1 MGSCVKNFNEI
12 LSGFLIQLSP
22 SIGSTYASQLKN
34 IIKYNSIL
42 PIEQFSCHALPLRD
56 KILNKDESYFI
67 NIENNNDEIKN
78 DADKLTEIL
87 KLKNIYFNLDENSKS
102 NIWDIFQ
109 ALLILSEEYVT
120 NKYIK

>member
-1 MGSCVKNFNEI
+1 MVTNIKDFNEI

-22 SIGSTYASQLKN
+22 TIGSTYSSQFNN
-34 IIKYNSIL
+34 IIKYNAIL
-42 PIEQFSCHALPLRD
+42 PIEQFCCHALPLRD

-67 NIENNNDEIKN
+67 HIENHNSEIKN
-78 DADKLTEIL
+78 DADTLSEIL
-87 KLKNIYFNLDENSKS
+87 KLKDIYSTLDNESKS

>member
-1 MGSCVKNFNEI
+1 MGTIVKNFNEI

-22 SIGSTYASQLKN
+22 TIGSTYASKFNN
-34 IIKYNSIL
+34 IIKYNGIL
-42 PIEQFSCHALPLRD
+42 PIEQFCCHALPLRD

-67 NIENNNDEIKN
+67 HIENHNNEIKN
-78 DADKLTEIL
+78 DSDTLSEIL
-87 KLKNIYFNLDENSKS
+87 KLKDIYSTLDDESKS

>member
-1 MGSCVKNFNEI
+1 M
-12 LSGFLIQLSP
+12 
-22 SIGSTYASQLKN
+22 
-34 IIKYNSIL
+34 
-42 PIEQFSCHALPLRD
+42 RD

-67 NIENNNDEIKN
+67 HIENNNSEIKN
-78 DADKLTEIL
+78 DAETLTEIL
-87 KLKNIYFNLDENSKS
+87 KLKDIYSTLDNESKS

>member
-1 MGSCVKNFNEI
+1 MGTIIKDFNEI

-22 SIGSTYASQLKN
+22 TIGSTYASQFNN
-34 IIKYNSIL
+34 IIKYNAVL
-42 PIEQFSCHALPLRD
+42 PVEQFCCHALPLRD

-67 NIENNNDEIKN
+67 HIEKHNSEIKN
-78 DADKLTEIL
+78 DADTLSEIL
-87 KLKNIYFNLDENSKS
+87 KLKDIYSTLDDESKS

>member
-1 MGSCVKNFNEI
+1 MGTNIKDFNEI

-22 SIGSTYASQLKN
+22 TIGSTYASQFNN
-34 IIKYNSIL
+34 IIKYNAIL
-42 PIEQFSCHALPLRD
+42 PIEQFCCHALPLRD

-67 NIENNNDEIKN
+67 HIEKHNSEIKN
-78 DADKLTEIL
+78 DADTLTEIL
-87 KLKNIYFNLDENSKS
+87 KLKDIYSTLDNESKS